1 MRLSGRRGRL
11 GWWSPDPRGVL
22 PLDRLRVPRSL
33 RQSCRRYTVTVDQ
46 DFDAVIGACADRRR
60 RAGWIGTDFRR
71 AYTELARR
79 GIAHSVEARDRS
91 DGRLLGGLYGVVL
104 GGLFAGES
112 MFHVDPDGRD
122 ASKVALVALVTIL
135 TEDAVPGRLLDVQWI
150 TPHLASLGAVAVPRP
165 QYLALLD
172 TALELP
178 APTSL
183 DQSRSRSMYTE

>member
-1 MRLSGRRGRL
+1 M
-11 GWWSPDPRGVL
+11 
-22 PLDRLRVPRSL
+22 
-33 RQSCRRYTVTVDQ
+33 TVDQ

-122 ASKVALVALVTIL
+122 ASKVALVELVRMMTADGL
-135 TEDAVPGRLLDVQWI
+135 DGRLLDVQWC
-150 TPHLASLGAVAVPRP
+150 TPHMASLGAVAIPRTD
-165 QYLALLD
+165 YLERLERALQ
-172 TALELP
+172 LP
-178 APTSL
+178 GPVGL
-183 DQSRSRSMYTE
+183 GQRPSRTR